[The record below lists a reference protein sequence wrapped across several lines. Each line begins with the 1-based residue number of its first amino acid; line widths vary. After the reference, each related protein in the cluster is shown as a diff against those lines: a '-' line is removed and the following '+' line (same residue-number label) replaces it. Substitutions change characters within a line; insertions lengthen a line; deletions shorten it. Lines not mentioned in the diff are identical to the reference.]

1 MTLIE
6 RKIQEFEARPAA
18 FHDAG
23 RSHRAAMLSHFSA
36 INRFEGIVPSDTDTR
51 LFQLLATGKI
61 SKREYLDLCI
71 TDARG
76 AISCGVA

>member
-6 RKIQEFEARPAA
+6 QKIQEFEARPAA
-18 FHDAG
+18 FQDAEQSR
-23 RSHRAAMLSHFSA
+23 RSAMLSHFSA
-36 INRFEGIVPSDTDTR
+36 INRFEGIVPSDTDER

-61 SKREYLDLCI
+61 SKQEYLNLCI

-76 AISCGVA
+76 TIS